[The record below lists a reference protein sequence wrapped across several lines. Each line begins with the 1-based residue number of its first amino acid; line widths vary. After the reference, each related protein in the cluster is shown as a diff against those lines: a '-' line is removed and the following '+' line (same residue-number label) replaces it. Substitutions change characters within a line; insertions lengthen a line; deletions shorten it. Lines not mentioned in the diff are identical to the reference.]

1 MGYNLV
7 ELHKKKDK
15 INVNLA
21 ASGVAFKERYNSVV
35 ADAIAR
41 EQPQALQSYFQERVT
56 FIEHEANT
64 ILAYLLSRN
73 KYRASILKKEINIY
87 VYLFFIFK

>member
-1 MGYNLV
+1 MGYNLA
-7 ELHKKKDK
+7 ELTQEEKDK

-21 ASGVAFKERYNSVV
+21 ASGLPFKERYNMPVV

-41 EQPQALQSYFQERVT
+41 GATSSFTKLFSRKSDPFLSST
-56 FIEHEANT
+56 EAST

-73 KYRASILKKEINIY
+73 KYRAQY
-87 VYLFFIFK
+87 